1 MLNRFVGRNT
11 VFTLRF
17 AAATPSKLRGQNAAL
32 KNEWFGR
39 FWGVV
44 QGALKNIDSVKE
56 VKGNLRAASRA
67 GQSAQGGRPAGRV
80 RVAWKLVSCF
90 FARLYVL

>member
-17 AAATPSKLRGQNAAL
+17 AAAIPSKLRGQNVAL
-32 KNEWFGR
+32 KMRGLEGHG
-39 FWGVV
+39 GVV

-56 VKGNLRAASRA
+56 VKGNLLPAGLGRAHRE
-67 GQSAQGGRPAGRV
+67 GGRLEWLEAGFMFLCSSVCLMKR
-80 RVAWKLVSCF
+80 K
-90 FARLYVL
+90 

>member
-1 MLNRFVGRNT
+1 MRSECG
-11 VFTLRF
+11 
-17 AAATPSKLRGQNAAL
+17 L
-32 KNEWFGR
+32 KNERFGG

-67 GQSAQGGRPAGRV
+67 GQSAQGGRPAG
-80 RVAWKLVSCF
+80 VA
-90 FARLYVL
+90 